1 MQGEV
6 KMKRILSNIF
16 LLIFMITISFNG
28 VGCGKVTNIQENK
41 GDNTESETLKL
52 IWWGNDQRKEFT
64 QKAIELFQQK
74 HPNVKF
80 ETKTYPGTADIKVGL
95 AMNTADEDMP
105 DIIQTNYDFIHD
117 YALRDLL
124 EPFNPYVEQNVLNL
138 SDVDKSY
145 LEGGIDNDKL
155 YGVPL
160 GINAYCIAVNPLV
173 FEKAGV
179 EIPKSGY
186 TYDELYEVA
195 KKLKDQIKDDGFYP
209 LANFVDFNT
218 YVRSREKTY
227 FNSKG
232 TALGYED
239 DKIYVDYFKLQK
251 KWLDEGLIAPDV
263 LSDKNALLT
272 SGKSGIWWGVSNGV
286 SVMSKTAKTV
296 IKIISVPSA
305 TKGKITSCVRPSMFF
320 SVSAY
325 SKHKKEAVEFI
336 NFITNDLDVN
346 NILKGERGVPISE
359 KVSASVE
366 QKLSEADKQQYLL
379 MKYIKENPSPSDPPT
394 PNTSGNVNS
403 LFARLSGPILKGEI
417 TPDESAKNF
426 RTGANKILSGVK
438 GE

>member
-1 MQGEV
+1 
-6 KMKRILSNIF
+6 MKRILSNIF
-16 LLIFMITISFNG
+16 LMIFVITISVNG
-28 VGCGKVTNIQENK
+28 VGCGKVSDTLNNK
-41 GDNTESETLKL
+41 ADDAQSINLKM
-52 IWWGNDQRKEFT
+52 IWWGNDQRKELT

-80 ETKTYPGTADIKVGL
+80 ETKTYPNTTDLKVNL
-95 AMNTADEDMP
+95 AMNTADEEMP
-105 DIIQTNYDFIHD
+105 DIIQVNYDFIHN
-117 YALRDLL
+117 YALRDLF
-124 EPFNPYVEQNVLNL
+124 EPLNPYIDQNILNL

-145 LEGGIDNDKL
+145 LEGGIDKNQL
-155 YGVPL
+155 YGL
-160 GINAYCIAVNPLV
+160 TFGINAYCIAANPLV

-195 KKLKDQIKDDGFYP
+195 KKLKAQIKDDGFYP

-218 YVRSREKTY
+218 YVRSRESTY
-227 FNSKG
+227 FNSTG

-239 DKIYVDYFKLQK
+239 DKIYIDYFNIQK
-251 KWLDEGLIAPDV
+251 KWMEEGLIAPDS
-263 LSDKNALLT
+263 LSDKNALIT
-272 SGKSGIWWGVSNGV
+272 SGKSAIWWGVSNNVAGL
-286 SVMSKTAKTV
+286 SKTAKTV
-296 IKIISVPSA
+296 IKIISVPSY

-336 NFITNDLDVN
+336 NFITNDLEAND
-346 NILKGERGVPISE
+346 ILKGERGVPISE

-366 QKLSEADKQQYLL
+366 QKLSEADKEQYSF
-379 MKYIKENPSPSDPPT
+379 MKYIKTNPSPSDPPT

-403 LFARLSGPILKGEI
+403 FFARLSVQILNGEI
-417 TPDESAKNF
+417 TPEEAAKNF

>member
-1 MQGEV
+1 
-6 KMKRILSNIF
+6 MKRILSYLF
-16 LLIFMITISFNG
+16 FMVFMITISFG
-28 VGCGKVTNIQENK
+28 SAGCSKVIDTHENK
-41 GDNTESETLKL
+41 VDNTEPVTLKL
-52 IWWGNDQRKEFT
+52 ILWGNDQRKELT

-74 HPNVKF
+74 HSNVKF
-80 ETKTYPGTADIKVGL
+80 ETKMYSSTTDIKVNL
-95 AMNTADEDMP
+95 AMNTADEEIP
-105 DIIQTNYDFIHD
+105 DIIQTNYDFIHN
-117 YALRDLL
+117 YALRDLF
-124 EPFNPYVEQNVLNL
+124 EPLNPYIDQNILNL
-138 SDVDKSY
+138 SDVDKLY
-145 LEGGIDNDKL
+145 LEDGIDNNQL

-173 FEKAGV
+173 FEKAGID
-179 EIPKSGY
+179 IPKLGY

-195 KKLKDQIKDDGFYP
+195 KKLKTQIKDEDFYP

-218 YVRSREKTY
+218 YVRSRESTY

-239 DKIYVDYFKLQK
+239 DKIYEDYFKIQK

-263 LSDKNALLT
+263 LNDKNVLLT
-272 SGKSGIWWGVSNGV
+272 SGKSAIWWGVSNGV
-286 SVMSKTAKTV
+286 AGLSKTAKTV
-296 IKIISVPSA
+296 MKIISVPSY

-336 NFITNDLDVN
+336 NFITNDLDAN
-346 NILKGERGVPISE
+346 DILKGERGVPISE

-403 LFARLSGPILKGEI
+403 LFARLSTQILKGEI
-417 TPDESAKNF
+417 TPEESAKNF

>member
-1 MQGEV
+1 
-6 KMKRILSNIF
+6 MKRILSYIF
-16 LLIFMITISFNG
+16 LMIFVVAISLNSI
-28 VGCGKVTNIQENK
+28 GCGKVTNTQENK
-41 GDNTESETLKL
+41 DDNTEPITLKL
-52 IWWGNDQRKEFT
+52 MWWGNDQRKELT
-64 QKAIELFQQK
+64 QKAIELFEQK

-80 ETKTYPGTADIKVGL
+80 ETKTYLNTTDIKVNL
-95 AMNTADEDMP
+95 AMNTADEEMP
-105 DIIQTNYDFIHD
+105 DIIQTNYDFVHN
-117 YALRDLL
+117 YALRDLF
-124 EPFNPYVEQNVLNL
+124 EPFNPYIEQNILNL

-145 LEGGIDNDKL
+145 LEGGIDNNQL

-195 KKLKDQIKDDGFYP
+195 KNLKAQIKDDGFYP

-218 YVRSREKTY
+218 YVRSRESTY

-251 KWLDEGLIAPDV
+251 KWIEEGLIAPDS
-263 LSDKNALLT
+263 LSDKNALIT
-272 SGKSGIWWGVSNGV
+272 SGKSAIWWGVSNNV
-286 SVMSKTAKTV
+286 AVLSKTAKTV
-296 IKIISVPSA
+296 MKIISVPSY

-320 SVSAY
+320 SVSSY

-346 NILKGERGVPISE
+346 NVLKGERGVPISE
-359 KVSASVE
+359 KVSLSVE
-366 QKLSEADKQQYLL
+366 QKLSEADKEQYLL
-379 MKYIKENPSPSDPPT
+379 MKYIKENPSSSDPPT
-394 PNTSGNVNS
+394 PNTSGNVNY
-403 LFARLSGPILKGEI
+403 LFARLSVQVLKGEI
-417 TPDESAKNF
+417 TPEESAKNF
-426 RTGANKILSGVK
+426 RIGANKILSGVK